1 MVVVA
6 EEQEMVDEVAQ
17 VVHHHSVHI
26 VLLLVEQV
34 VNQIV
39 HMKVDMVELLLVET
53 SIFLVVAEKCHMTT
67 TEKVVEVHHSGI
79 KQVHHTIMLT
89 TKKKSLMVNGGL
101 EEDMDI
107 ILKIVTHTITQEV
120 VRVA

>member
-1 MVVVA
+1 MVKPITHIR
-6 EEQEMVDEVAQ
+6 EV
-17 VVHHHSVHI
+17 
-26 VLLLVEQV
+26 LVEMPV
-34 VNQIV
+34 
-39 HMKVDMVELLLVET
+39 VET
-53 SIFLVVAEKCHMTT
+53 LIYQVAVEKWHMEQ
-67 TEKVVEVHHSGI
+67 TEKVVAVHHSGI

-89 TKKKSLMVNGGL
+89 TKKRSLMVNGGL